1 MRDPKP
7 VEGRRAL
14 LFERL
19 TDDEPRSPEEE
30 AQPFRV
36 LDVRALKESVRRE
49 LSRLLNT
56 RSHTRSHTR
65 AVPGG
70 AGEMTV
76 LDYGLPDFSSLAA
89 TSSDDQNRL
98 AAAVAAAVAAFEPR
112 LRDVRVRVERVGRDD
127 RALLLRVEAVLSV
140 GLVAEPVSFPVL
152 VRGQS
157 GEAEVHEDESA

>member
-7 VEGRRAL
+7 VEGGRAL

-19 TDDEPRSPEEE
+19 ADAEPWSPEEE

-49 LSRLLNT
+49 LARLLNT
-56 RSHTRSHTR
+56 RRHRR
-65 AVPGG
+65 PDREGG
-70 AGEMTV
+70 GEMTV
-76 LDYGLPDFSSLAA
+76 LDYGLPDFSSLSAA
-89 TSSDDQNRL
+89 SGDDQNRL
-98 AAAVAAAVAAFEPR
+98 AAAIAAAVAAFEPR
-112 LRDVRVRVERVGRDD
+112 LRDVRVRAERADREE
-127 RALLLRVEAVLSV
+127 RALVLRVEATLAV

-152 VRGQS
+152 VRTKT